1 MKEEALKLA
10 DELDALH
17 QYVPSEAPAMIR
29 RLVEE
34 LDKQEYQNELLENSI
49 KFAMLANNLQD
60 KQCEPVAWYYTSW
73 VKTNGKP
80 IHDVTLNEQLAKHNW
95 SGFGDIQPLYT
106 TPQTKTSKCI
116 VKDCENHKHQGGFTG
131 DLCNPCYEFI
141 ATGKGVYSQAYRNTQ
156 TKPLSDE
163 EIGDC
168 VDDCFGLMALQH
180 KYTYSI
186 DQVQEYGLKL
196 CKAIEERHGIK

>member
-10 DELDALH
+10 DELEKPVS
-17 QYVPSEAPAMIR
+17 VPNQHDMIYIDGHRMYGAQMIR

-34 LDKQEYQNELLENSI
+34 LENERRKAKAFRQSNQVADTQIKALVEELDKQVKPIGVYDGKNVHIYTPQV
-49 KFAMLANNLQD
+49 
-60 KQCEPVAWYYTSW
+60 KQGEPVAWMSPD
-73 VKTNGKP
+73 GKVSQTEGRLFY
-80 IHDVTLNEQLAKHNW
+80 I
-95 SGFGDIQPLYT
+95 PLYT
-106 TPQTKTSKCI
+106 TS
-116 VKDCENHKHQGGFTG
+116 
-131 DLCNPCYEFI
+131 
-141 ATGKGVYSQAYRNTQ
+141 Q

>member
-10 DELDALH
+10 DQLED
-17 QYVPSEAPAMIR
+17 EAKYGECDWTSPRVSATMIR

-34 LDKQEYQNELLENSI
+34 LDKQEYRRTHEGFSTI
-49 KFAMLANNLQD
+49 ID
-60 KQCEPVAWYYTSW
+60 K
-73 VKTNGKP
+73 
-80 IHDVTLNEQLAKHNW
+80 VT
-95 SGFGDIQPLYT
+95 P
-106 TPQTKTSKCI
+106 
-116 VKDCENHKHQGGFTG
+116 
-131 DLCNPCYEFI
+131 
-141 ATGKGVYSQAYRNTQ
+141 Q